1 MKKIFKFNAE
11 RLTRISA
18 KVGNAK
24 NLSEEELA
32 ELLKELKRIEP
43 QNIALSILTI
53 VVGVVCVFWL
63 RHEFLAGKNIQNLWP
78 AGTLGSIFV
87 ALGVQQIF
95 ERMSFRKNFQREHSL
110 LYSKIVNAI
119 NSFK

>member
-1 MKKIFKFNAE
+1 MKRIFKFNPE

-24 NLSEEELA
+24 NLSEEEGA

-78 AGTLGSIFV
+78 AGTLGIIFV

-95 ERMSFRKNFQREHSL
+95 ERRDFNRNYKREHSL
-110 LYSKIVNAI
+110 LYSKIVNMLNAL
-119 NSFK
+119 